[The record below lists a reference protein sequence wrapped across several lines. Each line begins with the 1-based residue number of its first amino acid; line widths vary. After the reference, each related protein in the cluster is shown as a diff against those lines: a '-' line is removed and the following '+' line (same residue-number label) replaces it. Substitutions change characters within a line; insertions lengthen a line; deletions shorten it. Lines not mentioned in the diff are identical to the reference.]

1 LAGPVD
7 LIRSAGFVG
16 RSQVSF
22 TAPGETLKLS
32 FGSEDGVRVTRVV
45 EEKLDEARLTGRRT
59 TKKTVTLHV
68 SNASTTPRK
77 LLLEERIFVS
87 EVKEV
92 EVQVLQKECDP
103 APSPVSKDGIARL
116 EVALAA
122 NATKKVK
129 FVWEVSAAGKVA
141 GL

>member
-1 LAGPVD
+1 M
-7 LIRSAGFVG
+7 
-16 RSQVSF
+16 
-22 TAPGETLKLS
+22 
-32 FGSEDGVRVTRVV
+32 V

-77 LLLEERIFVS
+77 LLLEERVFVS

-92 EVQVLQKECDP
+92 EVQVLQRECDP
-103 APSPVSKDGIARL
+103 VPSPVSKDGIARV

-129 FVWEVSAAGKVA
+129 FVWEVSAAGKVVTDA
-141 GL
+141 RTGA